1 MTDKPKLV
9 AAVLIAL
16 IGIGGF
22 YYFSDK
28 PGYVQAAILL
38 VAGVVAIVVFY
49 QTAAGKAT
57 WEFAKGARTELRK
70 VVWPNQK
77 ETMQVTV
84 IVFIMAVLVAVF
96 LWIVDWGLHKIIK
109 TVTTS

>member
-1 MTDKPKLV
+1 MADKLKRV
-9 AAVLIAL
+9 AAVLIVTV
-16 IGIGGF
+16 GIGGF
-22 YYFSDK
+22 YYFGDK

-38 VAGVVAIVVFY
+38 VAGIAAIVMFY

-77 ETMQVTV
+77 ETVQVTI
-84 IVFIMAVLVAVF
+84 IVFVMAVVVAVF

-109 TVTTS
+109 TVTG